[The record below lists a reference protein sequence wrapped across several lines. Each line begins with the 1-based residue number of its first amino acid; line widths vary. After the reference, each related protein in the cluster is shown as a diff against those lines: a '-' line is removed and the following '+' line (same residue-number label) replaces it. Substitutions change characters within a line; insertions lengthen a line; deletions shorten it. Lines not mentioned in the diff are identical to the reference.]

1 MQVDGVHGRVY
12 IPSKTPK
19 QKRQRIIY
27 HGNGFVELI
36 AVGHGYDEAAAAAK
50 ADAARTGATLVPAF
64 DDVRTI
70 AGQGTIAAEILDQL
84 DSPPDVVVVPVG
96 GGGCI
101 SGIVTYLRE
110 RAPEVRVVGVEPA
123 GAACMAAAL
132 QAGGPVPRPC
142 GSLRRRLCRAGSQG
156 RPISGACRGRGDAY
170 AHDSR

>member
-1 MQVDGVHGRVY
+1 M
-12 IPSKTPK
+12 
-19 QKRQRIIY
+19 
-27 HGNGFVELI
+27 ELI
-36 AVGHGYDEAAAAAK
+36 ASGHGYDEAAAAAK

-132 QAGGPVPRPC
+132 RARRSGSARPC
-142 GSLRRRLCRAGSQG
+142 GSLCRRLCRTGSRG
-156 RPISGACRGRGDAY
+156 CSISGACRGGGDAH

>member
-1 MQVDGVHGRVY
+1 MTAADIDAAAKRIDEVVHPTPLQHADRLSALTGAEVYLKREDLQSVRSYKVRGAFNLLMQLSDEEKAAGVVCSSAGNHAQGFALACKSMGVHGRVY

-70 AGQGTIAAEILDQL
+70 AGQGTIA
-84 DSPPDVVVVPVG
+84 
-96 GGGCI
+96 
-101 SGIVTYLRE
+101 
-110 RAPEVRVVGVEPA
+110 
-123 GAACMAAAL
+123 
-132 QAGGPVPRPC
+132 
-142 GSLRRRLCRAGSQG
+142 
-156 RPISGACRGRGDAY
+156 
-170 AHDSR
+170 